1 MVGSPAE
8 ITVTLFQSVEL
19 RVMVAPSSLH
29 DGSLL
34 FPASNIADFDI
45 PETKYRHALP
55 LPLQSIMTSATARV
69 AELNAMLTVPFSLDM
84 SWESRDT
91 ECYCGVRYFQLSQLV
106 ELRRIRIATFP
117 PNEKANCAEYV
128 APGFCCITSAALLP
142 KSLGSP
148 FGLTVVAN
156 IMQFG
161 GLSMSVT
168 SVAYSLDTECSYTF
182 ALIFTAST

>member
-1 MVGSPAE
+1 MQFRKMALGLPLLSIIRNAVEWLADSNDS
-8 ITVTLFQSVEL
+8 VTLLLSF
-19 RVMVAPSSLH
+19 VA
-29 DGSLL
+29 
-34 FPASNIADFDI
+34 N
-45 PETKYRHALP
+45 
-55 LPLQSIMTSATARV
+55 V
-69 AELNAMLTVPFSLDM
+69 LNG
-84 SWESRDT
+84 DT

>member
-19 RVMVAPSSLH
+19 RVRVALSSLH

-69 AELNAMLTVPFSLDM
+69 AELKAMLTVPLSLDDM
-84 SWESRDT
+84 PLESRDT
-91 ECYCGVRYFQLSQLV
+91 ECYATEMEQSSPVGVM
-106 ELRRIRIATFP
+106 T
-117 PNEKANCAEYV
+117 
-128 APGFCCITSAALLP
+128 TP
-142 KSLGSP
+142 KD
-148 FGLTVVAN
+148 
-156 IMQFG
+156 QFG
-161 GLSMSVT
+161 
-168 SVAYSLDTECSYTF
+168 AF
-182 ALIFTAST
+182 ITAVVLLWNVMLRL

>member
-91 ECYCGVRYFQLSQLV
+91 ECYLV
-106 ELRRIRIATFP
+106 HSVLILP
-117 PNEKANCAEYV
+117 VVPYCNWM
-128 APGFCCITSAALLP
+128 PSA
-142 KSLGSP
+142 
-148 FGLTVVAN
+148 FD
-156 IMQFG
+156 M
-161 GLSMSVT
+161 VT
-168 SVAYSLDTECSYTF
+168 
-182 ALIFTAST
+182 

>member
-91 ECYCGVRYFQLSQLV
+91 ECYSSFLNTATCLLSVSLKT
-106 ELRRIRIATFP
+106 RILSFKKFTVIL
-117 PNEKANCAEYV
+117 V
-128 APGFCCITSAALLP
+128 APHRKPRVGKFWLLSSTSAAMPSEVWNTEYYL
-142 KSLGSP
+142 
-148 FGLTVVAN
+148 VVSK
-156 IMQFG
+156 
-161 GLSMSVT
+161 LHV
-168 SVAYSLDTECSYTF
+168 
-182 ALIFTAST
+182 